1 MTPSNTYAGFW
12 LRFVAYLLDYIVIYI
27 IQAFVFI
34 PILGILGISF
44 AASTGFDFWRLND
57 EDMIGWIIALV
68 SAVIIGA
75 IIAFII
81 QVLYFSIMESS
92 KYQATLGKIILG
104 LIVTDTEGNRLDIGK
119 SLLRNLGK
127 IISGFILMIGYIMA
141 GLTDKKQALHDI
153 IAGALVVKK

>member
-1 MTPSNTYAGFW
+1 MASSQVYAGFW

-34 PILGILGISF
+34 PILGVLGMSM
-44 AASTGFDFWRLND
+44 AASAGFDFSSFND
-57 EDMIGWIIALV
+57 EDMIGWIIAMI
-68 SAVIIGA
+68 SAIIIGA

-92 KYQATLGKIILG
+92 KYQATFGKMALG
-104 LIVTDTEGNRLDIGK
+104 LIVTDTDGKRLDLGK

-127 IISGFILMIGYIMA
+127 IVSAFIMMIGYIMA
-141 GLTDKKQALHDI
+141 GFTDKKQALHDM